1 MLDIISDGYKIPF
14 ITTPPPC
21 KFRNNASAR
30 KDSDFVTEAVLGL
43 LHDKC
48 VEELDAAPE
57 IINPLSVSV
66 QNTGK
71 KRLILDLRH
80 INLHVFKKKIK
91 CEGLHTI
98 KDIFSR
104 NCFVFS
110 FNLKSGYH
118 HVISLLS
125 IASIW
130 HSCGTW
136 VRGMQDIFSSPS
148 FHSAFLAPLSN
159 PLEIAWDSNCNFL

>member
-1 MLDIISDGYKIPF
+1 MGEQDRKNFDLRSGDDRNVSSLPSVKGRLIKSVNYWRSIGAPQFVLDIINDGFKIPF

-30 KDSDFVTEAVLGL
+30 KESDFVTEAVLGL
-43 LHDKC
+43 LHDNR
-48 VEELDAAPE
+48 VEEFDAGPK
-57 IINPLSVSV
+57 IINPLSISV

-80 INLHVFKKKIK
+80 INLHVFKQKFK

-110 FNLKSGYH
+110 FDLKSGYH
-118 HVISLLS
+118 H
-125 IASIW
+125 A
-130 HSCGTW
+130 CGY
-136 VRGMQDIFSSPS
+136 
-148 FHSAFLAPLSN
+148 L
-159 PLEIAWDSNCNFL
+159 C